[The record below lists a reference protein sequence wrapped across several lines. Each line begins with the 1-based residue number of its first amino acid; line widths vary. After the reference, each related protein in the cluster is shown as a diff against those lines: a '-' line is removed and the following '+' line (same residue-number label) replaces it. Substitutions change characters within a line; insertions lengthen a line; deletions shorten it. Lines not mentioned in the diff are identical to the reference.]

1 MKLLALEEDL
11 PGVSAEQCAPLLE
24 AEARRLWELYLS
36 GTVRELYFHA
46 DRRSAVLLLEAP
58 TLEVAITLLESLPLV
73 EHKLIRFALIP
84 LAPYTGFA
92 RLFSPPE
99 ESA

>member
-1 MKLLALEEDL
+1 M
-11 PGVSAEQCAPLLE
+11 PLLE
-24 AEARRLWELYLS
+24 AEARRLWKLYLS
-36 GTVRELYFHA
+36 GTVRELSFRA

-58 TLEVAITLLESLPLV
+58 TLEVAVTLLEFLPLV

-92 RLFSPPE
+92 RLFCPHE
-99 ESA
+99 DGA